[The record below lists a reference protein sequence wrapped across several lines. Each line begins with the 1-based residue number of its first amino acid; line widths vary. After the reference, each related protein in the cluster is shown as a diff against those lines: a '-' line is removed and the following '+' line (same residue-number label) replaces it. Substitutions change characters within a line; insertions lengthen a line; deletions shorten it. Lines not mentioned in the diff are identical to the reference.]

1 MATFKDLK
9 ERLSN
14 TTKNEKVKTE
24 QLPPEEKV
32 ENLKYP
38 ELEIEEVRYMLSL
51 IANSDFSG
59 KDIQMVYN
67 IALKLQNTMTYC
79 LNKEDNG

>member
-24 QLPPEEKV
+24 QLPLKEKI